1 MSNELMTAA
10 ICWDIGAKISVEFA
24 YQAKDL
30 FYFCPEANCLAEVV
44 PAKINNAFF
53 RALASHAPGCANEK
67 KKTTESPAPTAPFSR
82 KSTVPPLPIPSHLG
96 PIAMA
101 RKGTRPSEAQMRDLA
116 LRCRVAPLH
125 HPGTFQEVVNAWCSM
140 DGVSARR
147 SHPLHI
153 ASQPQTYFD
162 AFSPLSHV
170 SKEEALSSD
179 RKILYGH
186 AFVSDY
192 NHSFYVTTKTRFKVG
207 EKVLPIKIR
216 VRSSDVLYPYLKDG
230 QEVMLF
236 LHGLIPPL
244 DKYIEIQ
251 PEDAYSGML
260 ITLRDFSSLT
270 RK

>member
-10 ICWDIGAKISVEFA
+10 ICWEIGAKISVEFA
-24 YQAKDL
+24 YHAKDL

-53 RALASHAPGCANEK
+53 RAPGSHALGCANEK
-67 KKTTESPAPTAPFSR
+67 KKTTESPVPTTPISR
-82 KSTVPPLPIPSHLG
+82 ESTVPPPPIPSHLG
-96 PIAMA
+96 PIAKA
-101 RKGTRPSEAQMRDLA
+101 RKGTRPSKAQMHQLA
-116 LRCRVAPLH
+116 LRNRSAPLLQ
-125 HPGTFQEVVNAWCSM
+125 PGTFQEVVNAWCSM
-140 DGVSARR
+140 DGVSARK

-170 SKEEALSSD
+170 SKEGALNSD

-186 AFVSDY
+186 ATVSDY
-192 NHSFYVTTKTRFKVG
+192 NRSFYVTTKTWFKVG

-236 LHGLIPPL
+236 LHGLIPAL

-251 PEDAYSGML
+251 PTDAYSGMV

-270 RK
+270 P